1 MNLEEYRLYGIKS
14 HDCHVFMQT
23 LIPIKNRDLLSKR
36 ILDTLTKINHFF
48 RDVCSNKLCSQH
60 MEQLKS
66 NIVETICKLKMIF
79 PPSFFDSMEY
89 LLVNLTY
96 EAKFG
101 GPV

>member
-1 MNLEEYRLYGIKS
+1 
-14 HDCHVFMQT
+14 
-23 LIPIKNRDLLSKR
+23 
-36 ILDTLTKINHFF
+36 
-48 RDVCSNKLCSQH
+48 

-101 GPV
+101 GLV